1 MPRADESPPGM
12 GIRRLTELAPGIL
25 MLLRETFEKFE
36 NARVIAE
43 WCQAADNADS
53 KRRMKCDHNEHLC

>member
-1 MPRADESPPGM
+1 M